1 MPSSLSN
8 RLDLDVYQVVKRLEQ
23 SSNDGKLF
31 KTVGAAYTAVKASNS
46 SLSRQKKRPLEDA
59 LFRVLDLRK
68 QEEAADESDSEAAI
82 DVDDPNETNGDER
95 FLLNRQMTRHWNVEP
110 ATMPQP
116 AATTNGEQPAKKKR
130 RVDAAEGDERNAT
143 RATSDGATAVSTP
156 KEPTENKSADHS
168 KLQKKTPRGPLFDVE
183 SHVDRPRLGGL
194 GKAYNSLL
202 FDLENLLVVPQCYDP
217 HDERLLGILLT
228 GPSAV
233 GKTSYVRSFAAHMG
247 IALINITRCFDE
259 PERID
264 KSLAEAFDAALASAP
279 SILYV
284 EHIERFLPRTSDASQ
299 NEQQHLR
306 TLSLF
311 KRQMGRVK
319 TQKAHV
325 VCIAT
330 AAREADVN
338 MTLFTGGWFDVH
350 VQLSVPNIKQR
361 EDILRAVIDQRAVD
375 DQLDLAS
382 LAKKMDG
389 FVGGDI
395 AQLVRHAVRNAAGR
409 SRSTYYPHPD
419 KTIHDDDSVAVTRDS
434 MPLTLADFAAA
445 LDDYVP
451 MLRKE
456 GFTAVP
462 DVTWD
467 QVGGLAPVRAQLKLS
482 IVGPIANPA
491 LYAHFGLTRAGGC
504 LLWGPPGC
512 GKTLVAQA
520 VANEAQ
526 ASFILINGPELLNKY
541 VGESERAVRELFAR
555 ARSSTPCIL
564 FFDEF
569 DSIAPRRDG
578 GGASEAG
585 TRVVNALLTELDGAR
600 GRDGVYV
607 IGTTNRPDMIDDA
620 ILRPGRLSKQL
631 FLDLPTPAERVDI
644 LRAIYRTRHVGA
656 TDAEF
661 ARLDRI
667 ARDERCDGFSGADL
681 SGLHEHAAEF
691 AITRFLQAGD
701 DSAPMEE
708 ISEQDWEAALRITRP
723 SVAKP
728 EVYRKLRAK
737 LAGGV

>member
-1 MPSSLSN
+1 MPPSLSN
-8 RLDLDVYQVVKRLEQ
+8 RLDLDLYQVVKRLEQ
-23 SSNDGKLF
+23 NSNDGKLF
-31 KTVGAAYTAVKASNS
+31 KTVSAAYTAVKASNS

-68 QEEAADESDSEAAI
+68 QEEADESDSEAAI
-82 DVDDPNETNGDER
+82 DVEDPNEKSDER

-110 ATMPQP
+110 ATMP

-130 RVDAAEGDERNAT
+130 RVDVAQGDERNAT
-143 RATSDGATAVSTP
+143 AISTP
-156 KEPTENKSADHS
+156 KELTEGKTVDHS
-168 KLQKKTPRGPLFDVE
+168 KLQKKTPRGPLFDFE
-183 SHVDRPRLGGL
+183 SHVDRPILGGL

-217 HDERLLGILLT
+217 RDERLLGILLT
-228 GPSAV
+228 GPSGV
-233 GKTSYVRSFAAHMG
+233 GKSSYIRSFAAHMG
-247 IALINITRCFDE
+247 IALINMTRCFHE

-264 KSLAEAFDAALASAP
+264 KSLAEAFDVALASTP

-284 EHIERFLPRTSDASQ
+284 EHIEHFLPKTSDASQ

-306 TLSLF
+306 MLSLF

-319 TQKAHV
+319 AQKANV

-338 MTLFTGGWFDVH
+338 MTLLTGGWFDVR

-375 DQLDLAS
+375 EQLDLAS

-395 AQLVRHAVRNAAGR
+395 AQVVRHAVRNAAGR
-409 SRSTYYPHPD
+409 SRSTYYLNPD
-419 KTIHDDDSVAVTRDS
+419 KTIYDDDDDDDSVAVTRGS
-434 MPLTLADFAAA
+434 IPLTLADFAAA

-451 MLRKE
+451 VLRME

-467 QVGGLAPVRAQLKLS
+467 QVGGLAPVRAQLQLS

-491 LYAHFGLTRAGGC
+491 LYAHYGLTRAGGC

-541 VGESERAVRELFAR
+541 VGESERAVRELFSR

-620 ILRPGRLSKQL
+620 MLRPGRLSKQL

-644 LRAIYRTRHVGA
+644 LCAIYRTRHVGA

-667 ARDERCDGFSGADL
+667 ARDERCEGFSGADL

-691 AITRFLQAGD
+691 AITRYLQAGD
-701 DSAPMEE
+701 YSAPMGE

-723 SVAKP
+723 SVTKP